1 MTDEERAKLSKK
13 TDKKKGIKRPEGVKN
28 MKEIE
33 LKERVIRE
41 ERIRLQNEAHKRQ
54 LVKNFYLA

>member
-13 TDKKKGIKRPEGVKN
+13 NDKKKGVKRQEVTKN
-28 MKEIE
+28 TKEIE
-33 LKERVIRE
+33 LKERIIRE

-54 LVKNFYLA
+54 LVRNV